1 MQRKDVV
8 KVLMMIQAA
17 YPNYKPQDKTIAVNT
32 WYMMLKDYEK
42 EVVEAALKIY
52 IASDTSGFAPAI
64 GQLIDKIK
72 SVTSPNELNGMEA
85 WSLVSNALRN
95 GYYGAEQEFEK
106 LPVTVQKAVGS
117 PDNLRNWSQS
127 DSKSIETVIQSNFMR
142 TYETELK
149 RQNEELKIPADVR
162 QLISSISVGKQR
174 LIESGGKENED

>member
-1 MQRKDVV
+1 MQREDVV

-17 YPNYKPQDKTIAVNT
+17 YPNYKTQDKTVAVNT
-32 WYMMLKDYEK
+32 WYMMLKDYECQ
-42 EVVEAALKIY
+42 VVEAALKMY
-52 IASDTSGFAPAI
+52 IATDTSGFAPAI

-85 WSLVSNALRN
+85 WSLVSKSLRN
-95 GYYGAEQEFEK
+95 GYYGAEQEFKK
-106 LPVTVQKAVGS
+106 LPITVQKAVGS
-117 PDNLRNWSQS
+117 PDNLRNWAQS

-174 LIESGGKENED
+174 LIESGGKKNED

>member
-1 MQRKDVV
+1 MQREDVI

-17 YPNYKPQDKTIAVNT
+17 YPNYRPQDKTIAVNT
-32 WYMMLKDYEK
+32 WYMMLKDYECQ
-42 EVVEAALKIY
+42 VVEAALKMY
-52 IASDTSGFAPAI
+52 IATDTSGFAPAI
-64 GQLIDKIK
+64 GQIIDKIK

-106 LPVTVQKAVGS
+106 LPFTVQKAVGS
-117 PDNLRNWSQS
+117 PDNLRNWAQS

-149 RQNEELKIPADVR
+149 RQNEELKIPEDVR

-174 LIESGGKENED
+174 LIESGGKKNED

>member
-1 MQRKDVV
+1 MTRDEVINI
-8 KVLMMIQAA
+8 LMVIQAA
-17 YPNYKPQDKTIAVNT
+17 YPNYKPQDKTVAVNT

-64 GQLIDKIK
+64 GQLIDKINI
-72 SVTSPNELNGMEA
+72 VTAPPELNSMTA
-85 WSLVSNALRN
+85 WGLVSKALSN
-95 GYYGAEQEFEK
+95 GLNGAEKEFEK
-106 LPVTVQKAVGS
+106 LPPTVKKAVGS
-117 PDNLRNWSQS
+117 PENLRHWAMS
-127 DSKSIETVIQSNFMR
+127 DVRSVETVIQSNFMR

-174 LIESGGKENED
+174 LIESGGNENED

>member
-42 EVVEAALKIY
+42 KVVEAALKIY

>member
-106 LPVTVQKAVGS
+106 LPVPVQKAVGS

>member
-1 MQRKDVV
+1 MQREDVV

-32 WYMMLKDYEK
+32 WYMMLKDYECQ
-42 EVVEAALKIY
+42 VVEAALKMY
-52 IASDTSGFAPAI
+52 IATDTSGFAPAI
-64 GQLIDKIK
+64 GQIIDKIK

-85 WSLVSNALRN
+85 WSIVSKALRN

-117 PDNLRNWSQS
+117 PDNLRNWAQS

-174 LIESGGKENED
+174 LIESGGKKNED

>member
-1 MQRKDVV
+1 MQREDVV

-17 YPNYKPQDKTIAVNT
+17 YPNYKPQDKTVAVNT
-32 WYMMLKDYEK
+32 WYMMLKDYECS
-42 EVVEAALKIY
+42 VVEAALKMY
-52 IASDTSGFAPAI
+52 IATDTSGFAPAI
-64 GQLIDKIK
+64 GQIIDKIK

-85 WSLVSNALRN
+85 WSIVSKALRN

-117 PDNLRNWSQS
+117 QDNLRNWAQS

-174 LIESGGKENED
+174 LIESGGNENED